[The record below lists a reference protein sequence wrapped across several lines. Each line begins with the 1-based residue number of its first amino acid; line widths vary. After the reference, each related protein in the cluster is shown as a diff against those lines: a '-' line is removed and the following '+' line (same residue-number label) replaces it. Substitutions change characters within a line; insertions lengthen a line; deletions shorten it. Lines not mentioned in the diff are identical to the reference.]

1 MSIVNST
8 YKVVVH
14 KFPVN
19 KQCCQQKEFIHMH
32 AQKQNMQFSKF
43 INYVNF
49 TEIVFAHK
57 FPVNKQMKL

>member
-1 MSIVNST
+1 
-8 YKVVVH
+8 
-14 KFPVN
+14 
-19 KQCCQQKEFIHMH
+19 MH
-32 AQKQNMQFSKF
+32 AQKQQFSKF